1 MISKL
6 ININHYIMKK
16 SFNTNVLRA
25 RYEAPDAWL
34 ENLIEED
41 SFLSPIEL
49 PGVTEEEEEW

>member
-1 MISKL
+1 
-6 ININHYIMKK
+6 MKK